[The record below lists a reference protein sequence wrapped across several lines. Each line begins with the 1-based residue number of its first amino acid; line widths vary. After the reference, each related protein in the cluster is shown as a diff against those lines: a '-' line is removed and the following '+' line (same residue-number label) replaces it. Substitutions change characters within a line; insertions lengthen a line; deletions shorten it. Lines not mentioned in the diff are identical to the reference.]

1 MRTIGI
7 DVGIGITG
15 WSIVEKN
22 RVGSNTFK
30 VLGYGAIETDSKVRV
45 EQRLRIIY
53 KDLIK
58 IIEEFEPSV
67 GAVESLFFSTNQKTI
82 INVAQARGVILLALS
97 QFNLEIFDY
106 TPLQVKTSVTGYG
119 RAEKS
124 QVQKM
129 VKILGNLKEIPK
141 PDDVADAIA
150 VAICHLNS

>member
-82 INVAQARGVILLALS
+82 IKWK
-97 QFNLEIFDY
+97 
-106 TPLQVKTSVTGYG
+106 LQ
-119 RAEKS
+119 
-124 QVQKM
+124 
-129 VKILGNLKEIPK
+129 I
-141 PDDVADAIA
+141 
-150 VAICHLNS
+150 